1 MIRHIVLFT
10 LHEGVSWHDPRAVHA
25 VEIAGRVGN
34 EVPELLSWYAGK
46 NISDRAVA
54 CDFVVVGL
62 LRDPHDLERY
72 LDNPF
77 HQQAIRIWREISDWV
92 IADVVEEDAVTL
104 TRTNPREHEETNTR
118 EGANT

>member
-10 LHEGVSWHDPRAVHA
+10 LHEGVSWRDPRAARA
-25 VEIAGRVGN
+25 VEVAGRVGG

-46 NISDRAVA
+46 NTSDRAVA

-62 LRDPHDLERY
+62 LRNQHDLERY

-104 TRTNPREHEETNTR
+104 TRPHERVSTSTPEEANP
-118 EGANT
+118 